1 MNRILR
7 NDGTWYKRNGLKGS
21 GVAWYW
27 NYLTSILPDTI
38 NLDSNLV
45 QFEYTPDGVV
55 PEGAYTDTINL
66 DSNLVQF
73 GYTPDGEVP
82 VGAYND
88 DLNLDADMV
97 SFSYTV

>member
-1 MNRILR
+1 MNRKLR
-7 NDGTWYKRNGLKGS
+7 NDGAWYKRNGPKGS

-27 NYLTSILPDTI
+27 DYLTSILP
-38 NLDSNLV
+38 
-45 QFEYTPDGVV
+45 
-55 PEGAYTDTINL
+55 DTINL

-82 VGAYND
+82 DGAYND